1 MRKVDS
7 DGRAGKASGLERRR
21 RRRDLV
27 RVRVVGVLVL
37 VLLLRLGVEGR
48 YGSLDCWLGRR
59 RDWLCVID
67 REGSEMLV
75 ASSRHN
81 PTATLDFRLLHA
93 GGAVYAVELVV
104 ETWEMQVREDLDK
117 IRNGRKTYHKHCR
130 LCVRCRRVSTMA

>member
-21 RRRDLV
+21 GRRDLV

-59 RDWLCVID
+59 RDWLCVVD
-67 REGSEMLV
+67 GEWSEVLI

-81 PTATLDFRLLHA
+81 SAATLDFRLLHA
-93 GGAVYAVELVV
+93 RGTVDTVKLVV
-104 ETWEMQVREDLDK
+104 ET
-117 IRNGRKTYHKHCR
+117 
-130 LCVRCRRVSTMA
+130 